1 LTVTEQE
8 KLDQLKR
15 AVLLA
20 LDMRARQK
28 AYFAARTPANLI
40 EAKQAEAAFD
50 KIGHQALHQALQP
63 SPVHPLVEIARLE
76 ALAEMQAK
84 FAPPKVF
91 LDEAGPVRDAVW
103 EGLKPNE
110 PTTHG

>member
-1 LTVTEQE
+1 MTEQE
-8 KLDQLKR
+8 KVDQLKR

-50 KIGHQALHQALQP
+50 KIGHQAFHQALQP
-63 SPVHPLVEIARLE
+63 PPGHPLVEKARLE
-76 ALAEMQAK
+76 ALADMQGK
-84 FAPPKVF
+84 FAPHRVF
-91 LDEAGPVRDAVW
+91 LDEAGPVSDAVW
-103 EGLKPNE
+103 GELKPNE
-110 PTTHG
+110 PTNHG

>member
-1 LTVTEQE
+1 MTDQE
-8 KLDQLKR
+8 KLDQLSR

-28 AYFAARTPANLI
+28 AYFSARTPANLI
-40 EAKQAEAAFD
+40 EAKQAEQAFD

-63 SPVHPLVEIARLE
+63 SPGQTPAEKSRLIAI
-76 ALAEMQAK
+76 AESQA
-84 FAPPKVF
+84 FVPSRGY
-91 LDEAGPVRDAVW
+91 LDEAGPVSDAVW

-110 PTTHG
+110 PTTNA